1 MLGNRRSSAVA
12 QLHLLWLQLKTY
24 SQTAS
29 GWIAKNA
36 TIGKIVALS
45 LFGLVAWDLRR
56 DVVRIESIEVPRA
69 LSDNGYTS
77 SVAGHRLHDALNA
90 YADEATS
97 VGDNNGTNL
106 NSSFGFITADDAN
119 LNSNLDLNIAARDE
133 LPDIV
138 VPQIGLSLGAIESSI
153 RSVLPTKGHAISGEL
168 TLRDSKYALRLRFD
182 GRQVF
187 SSEYES
193 ENPDD
198 LMTKAA
204 PAVMDNIMPS
214 VNAMAQY
221 RLRKDEGL
229 LKADEIIARCD
240 QSDINVQR
248 AYILKGNHALK
259 NYNYGEAERMFSKAN
274 RLNGNS
280 EQPYIQL
287 GIMLLRQAKP
297 KQAIE
302 QFRRVIAINPKS
314 EIAYNN
320 IGVALAT
327 LAKQENAEPD
337 RAKLDEAIS
346 QYLQAIAARP
356 RYALPYNNLGLAL
369 VHFNRINDAIANY
382 RIAIQVAPKY
392 MLAHWNLA
400 SALETQGAF
409 DAALT
414 EYRAAIGYTA
424 DKEQLAM
431 LHTFVGDLFR
441 KQAGKNDHLENA
453 ITEYRRALEMKDYS
467 WAHHNLGLIWR
478 DQGKID
484 DAIAEFRNATG
495 LDEKNETMKESL
507 EQAQEKKEAGAI

>member
-1 MLGNRRSSAVA
+1 
-12 QLHLLWLQLKTY
+12 
-24 SQTAS
+24 
-29 GWIAKNA
+29 
-36 TIGKIVALS
+36 
-45 LFGLVAWDLRR
+45 
-56 DVVRIESIEVPRA
+56 
-69 LSDNGYTS
+69 
-77 SVAGHRLHDALNA
+77 
-90 YADEATS
+90 
-97 VGDNNGTNL
+97 
-106 NSSFGFITADDAN
+106 
-119 LNSNLDLNIAARDE
+119 
-133 LPDIV
+133 
-138 VPQIGLSLGAIESSI
+138 
-153 RSVLPTKGHAISGEL
+153 
-168 TLRDSKYALRLRFD
+168 
-182 GRQVF
+182 
-187 SSEYES
+187 
-193 ENPDD
+193 
-198 LMTKAA
+198 
-204 PAVMDNIMPS
+204 
-214 VNAMAQY
+214 
-221 RLRKDEGL
+221 
-229 LKADEIIARCD
+229 
-240 QSDINVQR
+240 
-248 AYILKGNHALK
+248 
-259 NYNYGEAERMFSKAN
+259 
-274 RLNGNS
+274 
-280 EQPYIQL
+280 
-287 GIMLLRQAKP
+287 
-297 KQAIE
+297 
-302 QFRRVIAINPKS
+302 VIAINPKS